1 MAVSLR
7 SAPLD
12 GARVRRSDRVV
23 ERVVDGELVLY
34 DTARHR
40 VHVMNPTA
48 AWIWR
53 LCDGGHSPAA
63 VVSALVSR
71 YSGVDRATVEA
82 DVGEILAR
90 FRVEGLLD
98 E

>member
-1 MAVSLR
+1 VAVSLR
-7 SAPLD
+7 STPLE
-12 GARVRRSDRVV
+12 AAEVRRSDRVV

-34 DTARHR
+34 DTTRHR

-53 LCDGGHSPAA
+53 LCEGGHSPADI
-63 VVSALVSR
+63 VSALVDR
-71 YSGVDRATVEA
+71 YPGADRATVEA

-90 FRVEGLLD
+90 FQAEGLLD